1 MNIMKLYTQEKLRAL
16 KKRAKAL
23 SLFLILL
30 MTLSLIASVVMCFF
44 VKTEN
49 ASKLLLAT
57 ITLMTLS
64 GWTAILVLTL
74 ACLPYIRES
83 AHMDHI
89 LKEVTFSYEGEIS
102 LSDMVLRIP
111 KSIEIQKVTIKS
123 EEGDTV
129 LSVNSKYAF
138 LLPANGTRA
147 RVKAAKGYITQWEAI
162 G

>member
-1 MNIMKLYTQEKLRAL
+1 MNTMKLYTREKLRAL

-30 MTLSLIASVVMCFF
+30 MALSLIASVVMCFC

-49 ASKLLLAT
+49 ASKLLLAI

-64 GWTAILVLTL
+64 GWTAILLYNL
-74 ACLPYIRES
+74 ACLPCIRES

-89 LKEVTFSYEGEIS
+89 LKEESFSYEGEIS
-102 LSDMVLRIP
+102 LSPMIFSIP
-111 KSIEIQKVTIKS
+111 KSIQIQKVTLKS

-129 LSVNSKYAF
+129 LSVNGKYAL
-138 LLPANGTRA
+138 LLPANGTRV

>member
-49 ASKLLLAT
+49 ASRLLLAI

-64 GWTAILVLTL
+64 GWTAILVLNF
-74 ACLPYIRES
+74 ASLPYIRES
-83 AHMDHI
+83 RHMEHI
-89 LKEVTFSYEGEIS
+89 LKE
-102 LSDMVLRIP
+102 LLHL
-111 KSIEIQKVTIKS
+111 IQRWAFS
-123 EEGDTV
+123 EERLV
-129 LSVNSKYAF
+129 
-138 LLPANGTRA
+138 
-147 RVKAAKGYITQWEAI
+147 AAQKN
-162 G
+162 